1 MDRIQKTYLQY
12 NKKAIKSNKK
22 YEYMK
27 NDNIV
32 QLKSFAFAI
41 RIVNV
46 YKYLNKEKKEFVL
59 SNQLLRSGT
68 SIGANIEESI
78 GGQSDKD
85 FLSKISISY
94 KEARET
100 IYWLKLLQA
109 TDYLSEQE
117 AISLLND
124 AEELCKI
131 LGKIQ
136 ITLKSRNS

>member
-1 MDRIQKTYLQY
+1 M
-12 NKKAIKSNKK
+12 KS
-22 YEYMK
+22 
-27 NDNIV
+27 DNIV
-32 QLKSFAFAI
+32 QQKSFAFAI

-46 YKYLNKEKKEFVL
+46 YKNLISEKKEFVL
-59 SNQLLRSGT
+59 SKQLLRSGT

-109 TDYLSEQE
+109 TDYLSEKE
-117 AISLLND
+117 AVSLLSD
-124 AEELCKI
+124 AEEICKI

-136 ITLKSRNS
+136 ITLKEKLRSTNEKLREQP